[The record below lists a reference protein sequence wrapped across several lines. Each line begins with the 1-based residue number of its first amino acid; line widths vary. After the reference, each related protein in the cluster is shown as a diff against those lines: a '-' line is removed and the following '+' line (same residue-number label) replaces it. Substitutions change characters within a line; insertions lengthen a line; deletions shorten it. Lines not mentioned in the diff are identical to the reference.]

1 MEEGKSS
8 HLSQIEEDMNF
19 TLSKVQST
27 EIKESIRIA
36 DSNILAQIKN
46 SIEIKPPNSNFK
58 KAYEQEKE
66 KEQEKRVEILE
77 INQETSNENQEFTIE
92 KEKVKENNDLE
103 DPVINKEINNLKIT
117 EEQSLNISPKKTNH
131 EESNEK
137 QPNEDEAQNLAKQ
150 LNVIKKNR
158 KQINLEAQVLANRIA
173 LLKQEELKT
182 MKKIK
187 ETKNKADEIYKLKK
201 QNYEKSLEVKK
212 QFFLI

>member
-1 MEEGKSS
+1 MEDGKSS
-8 HLSQIEEDMNF
+8 QLSQIEEDMNF
-19 TLSKVQST
+19 TLSKLQST

-58 KAYEQEKE
+58 KAYDQE

-77 INQETSNENQEFTIE
+77 INQETSNEDKERKNDFANE
-92 KEKVKENNDLE
+92 KEKKKENEDLE
-103 DPVINKEINNLKIT
+103 DPIDKEINNLKIT

-131 EESNEK
+131 EQSIEK
-137 QPNEDEAQNLAKQ
+137 SNEDEAQNLAKQ
-150 LNVIKKNR
+150 LNFVKKNR

-187 ETKNKADEIYKLKK
+187 ETKSKADEIYKLKK

-212 QFFLI
+212 FLF